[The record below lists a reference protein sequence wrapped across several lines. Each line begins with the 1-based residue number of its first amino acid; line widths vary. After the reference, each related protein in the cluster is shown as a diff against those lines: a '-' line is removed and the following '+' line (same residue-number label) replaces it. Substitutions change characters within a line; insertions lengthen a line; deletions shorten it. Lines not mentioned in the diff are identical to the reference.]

1 MEGKWGRMVGMKNN
15 KQTWQDKFAQTEAKL
30 RGWQA
35 EKGVTTLT
43 EIEEAVDQELG
54 QLRRQLIG
62 ELTEAVAATVSV
74 EKEHLCPV
82 CQTPLQGN
90 GRKKRRLRTKDDQ
103 VIEMNREQKRCP
115 NCGMT
120 LFPPG

>member
-1 MEGKWGRMVGMKNN
+1 MVGMKD
-15 KQTWQDKFAQTEAKL
+15 KQQTWQDKFAETEAKL

-35 EKGVTTLT
+35 EKGVATLT

-62 ELTEAVAATVSV
+62 ELTEGVAARVSA
-74 EKEHLCPV
+74 EKESLCPV
-82 CQTPLQGN
+82 CQTPMQGN
-90 GRKKRRLRTKDDQ
+90 GRKKRRLRTKEDQ
-103 VIEMNREQKRCP
+103 VLEMNREQKRCP
-115 NCGMT
+115 RCGMT